1 MDVRS
6 ALLTAV
12 STGAFLGVVIAG
24 LNLPTP
30 SQAAPAMLMRSS
42 AEVTAVEWD
51 IPIVRNEFV
60 DRFVQMFEERQSDRM
75 ALYLKRSGRY
85 EGMIRA
91 KLRERGLPEDL
102 IYLSMVESGFNPNA
116 RSKASAVGL
125 WQFMA
130 PTGRLYGL
138 RIDAYVDE
146 RRDPERSTD
155 AALQYL
161 SDLYRQLGSWSLAA
175 AAYNSGGNR
184 VARIMREV
192 TGAEKG
198 VEDDFWRIRSRL
210 PSETREYVPLIYA
223 AAIIGKEP
231 QRYGLD
237 DVERL
242 MPLRVEKVE
251 VPGGTSLAAVARA
264 VGVDTGEIE
273 ELNPQL
279 IQSVTPPGKPYPVR
293 VPFGRASMFVANFT
307 PAPVVAAAPAPAASP
322 KTHRVSN
329 GESLSTIARRHGV
342 SVAALQSENGMG
354 RRTLIKPGQLLK
366 IPA

>member
-12 STGAFLGVVIAG
+12 STGAFLGVVMASF
-24 LNLPTP
+24 NLPTP
-30 SQAAPAMLMRSS
+30 SQAAPVTLTRSS
-42 AEVTAVEWD
+42 TEVVAPVEWD
-51 IPIVRNEFV
+51 IPIVRNESV
-60 DRFVQMFEERQSDRM
+60 DRFVEMFEKRQSDRM

-85 EGMIRA
+85 EGMIRS
-91 KLRERGLPEDL
+91 KLRERGMPEDL
-102 IYLSMVESGFNPNA
+102 LYLSMVESGFNPTA

-125 WQFMA
+125 WQFIA
-130 PTGRLYGL
+130 STGRLYGL
-138 RIDAYVDE
+138 RIDTYVDE

-155 AALQYL
+155 AALHYL
-161 SDLYRQLGSWSLAA
+161 SDLHRQLGSWSLAA

-198 VEDDFWRIRSRL
+198 QESDFWRIRSKL

-231 QRYGLD
+231 QRYGLE

-242 MPLRVEKVE
+242 MPHRVEKVE
-251 VPGGTSLAAVARA
+251 VPANTSLATVAQV
-264 VGVDTGEIE
+264 VGVEAAEIE

-279 IQSVTPPGKPYPVR
+279 IQGRTPPGKSYPVR
-293 VPFGRASMFVANFT
+293 VPFGRAAAFVAHAAG
-307 PAPVVAAAPAPAASP
+307 APDTASARSPAAG
-322 KTHRVSN
+322 THLVSN
-329 GESLSTIARRHGV
+329 GESLVMIAGRYGIT
-342 SVAALQSENGMG
+342 VAALQRENGMDS
-354 RRTLIKPGQLLK
+354 RTLIRPGQTLR
-366 IPA
+366 IPV

>member
-30 SQAAPAMLMRSS
+30 SQAAPTILMRASTDV
-42 AEVTAVEWD
+42 AAVEWD

-60 DRFVQMFEERQSDRM
+60 DRFVEMFEQRQSDRM

-91 KLRERGLPEDL
+91 KLRERGMPEDL

-130 PTGRLYGL
+130 ATGRMYGL

-155 AALQYL
+155 AALVYL
-161 SDLYRQLGSWSLAA
+161 SDLHKQLGSWSLAA

-198 VEDDFWRIRSRL
+198 EESDFWRIRSRL
-210 PSETREYVPLIYA
+210 PTETREYVPLIYA

-231 QRYGLD
+231 QRYGLN

-242 MPLRVEKVE
+242 MPLRVERVE
-251 VPGGTSLAAVARA
+251 VPGGTSLATVARA
-264 VGVDTGEIE
+264 VGVETAEIE

-279 IQSVTPPGKPYPVR
+279 IQSRTPPGKPYSVR
-293 VPFGRASMFVANFT
+293 IPFGRASNFAANFT
-307 PAPVVAAAPAPAASP
+307 SVPVVASAPAASST
-322 KTHRVSN
+322 THRVAS
-329 GESLSTIARRHGV
+329 GESLSTIARRHGKT
-342 SVAALQSENGMG
+342 VAALQKENGMG
-354 RRTLIKPGQLLK
+354 RRTLIRPGQVLK

>member
-1 MDVRS
+1 MDIRS
-6 ALLTAV
+6 SLLTAL
-12 STGAFLGVVIAG
+12 SSGAFLGVVIAG

-30 SQAAPAMLMRSS
+30 SQAAPGILLRSS
-42 AEVTAVEWD
+42 ATSSVEWD
-51 IPIVRNEFV
+51 IPIVRNEYV
-60 DRFVQMFEERQSDRM
+60 DRFVEMFEQRQSDRM

-85 EGMIRA
+85 EGMIRE
-91 KLRERGLPEDL
+91 KLRERGMPEDL
-102 IYLSMVESGFNPNA
+102 LFLSMVESGFNPNA

-130 PTGRLYGL
+130 ATGRLYGL

-155 AALQYL
+155 AALRYL
-161 SDLYRQLGSWSLAA
+161 SDLHQQLGSWSLAA
-175 AAYNSGGNR
+175 AAYNTGGNR

-198 VEDDFWRIRSRL
+198 QESDFWRIRSRL

-251 VPGGTSLAAVARA
+251 VPGGTALSAVARA
-264 VGVDTGEIE
+264 VGVDTDDIE

-279 IQSVTPPGKPYPVR
+279 IQARTPPGKPYPVR
-293 VPFGRASMFVANFT
+293 VPLGRAPMFAANFRKSPT
-307 PAPVVAAAPAPAASP
+307 VEAAPVKQPA
-322 KTHRVSN
+322 THRVAT
-329 GESLSTIARRHGV
+329 GESLSTIARRHGIT
-342 SVAALQSENGMG
+342 VAALQRENDMG
-354 RRTLIKPGQLLK
+354 KRTVIRPGQMLK